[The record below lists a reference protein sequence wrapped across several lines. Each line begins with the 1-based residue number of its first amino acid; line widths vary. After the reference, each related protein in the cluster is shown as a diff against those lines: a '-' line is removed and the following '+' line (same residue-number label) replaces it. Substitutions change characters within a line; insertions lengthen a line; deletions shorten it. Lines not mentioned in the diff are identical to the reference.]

1 MSKYREEIKAW
12 GPLGRPPD
20 IVIRCGKGRIWDKG
34 VELSKDARM
43 VHGTLSEK
51 KRKSDEISKKK
62 KEIIELAQWQM
73 KAKQ

>member
-20 IVIRCGKGRIWDKG
+20 IVIRCGKGRIWDKW

-51 KRKSDEISKKK
+51 KRKSDEISKRK